1 MQAFNYKEF
10 VFNEQENLEESIK
23 QILAIQ
29 DTSYGDL
36 NEMID
41 FSGDTLNEGK
51 INDLLK
57 KSGLHIGKNKGL
69 ISYMRDI
76 GAGVAKI
83 IFAAI
88 KGDKEAIK
96 DVMKTVSKEAVLD
109 FILKLD
115 MATLHIITT
124 PIHTI
129 DAITGWHLWANVK
142 KAAEGA
148 KTIIVKIKDA
158 INTVKLE
165 VGKIIKDR
173 NVLTKHTKNLQSLE
187 AQLNTNT

>member
-10 VFNEQENLEESIK
+10 ITNEQENLQETIK
-23 QILAIQ
+23 QVLAIQ

-41 FSGDTLNEGK
+41 FNGDLLNEGK
-51 INDLLK
+51 VHDLLK
-57 KSGLHIGKNKGL
+57 KAGLHVGKNKGL

-88 KGDKEAIK
+88 KGDKEAIRE
-96 DVMKTVSKEAVLD
+96 VMKTVSKEAVLD

-148 KTIIVKIKDA
+148 KGIIVKIKDA